1 MKDIII
7 MLHPYN
13 TSIKDT
19 KYCFK
24 KINKSKSI
32 SKIFYPKSNFYYKNK
47 NCSWLNYLQEFDGD
61 KEDIIDIQ
69 CLIKQRLRIIYYIKR
84 IMKKYNCSKNNII
97 LCGISQGGC
106 LALDIANYFKLKC
119 VITIVSYRMTIS
131 CKKKLLS
138 KWIAINAIND
148 SIFKPEW
155 CINSY
160 KSANKIIN
168 VIDDHYLENTDI
180 DTLFYNVIYDL
191 GSGGG

>member
-1 MKDIII
+1 

-24 KINKSKSI
+24 K
-32 SKIFYPKSNFYYKNK
+32 SKIIFPKSNFYYKNK
-47 NCSWLNYLQEFDGD
+47 YCSWLNYLQEFDGV

-84 IMKKYNCSKNNII
+84 LMKKYNCSNNNII
-97 LCGISQGGC
+97 LCGMSQGGC
-106 LALDIANYFKLKC
+106 LALDIANYFKVKC

-138 KWIAINAIND
+138 KWIAINAVND

-155 CINSY
+155 CFNSY
-160 KSANKIIN
+160 NSAHKIIN
-168 VIDDHYLENTDI
+168 VIDDHYLENNDI
-180 DTLFYNVIYDL
+180 DTIFYNVVSEL
-191 GSGGG
+191 GIGGG